1 MLAGAICE
9 ETDCTG
15 LVVILLA
22 ILAGFII
29 IVTIVAAAWAMT
41 ISAML
46 HRRGWKPAPRRVV
59 GALTAGVLVAV
70 LWGVATGVPDLAPAL
85 IGPVALA
92 SVPVAVWQRRVT
104 RRVLGAGDRQSSPC
118 STA

>member
-15 LVVILLA
+15 LVMLVLA
-22 ILAGFII
+22 ILAGLLIVATI
-29 IVTIVAAAWAMT
+29 VVVAWAVTISTV
-41 ISAML
+41 L
-46 HRRGWKPAPRRVV
+46 HRRGWKPVPRRLV
-59 GALTAGVLVAV
+59 GAVSAGGLLVIMG
-70 LWGVATGVPDLAPAL
+70 GVATGFSDVGMVL

-104 RRVLGAGDRQSSPC
+104 RRVLGADDRQSSPC

>member
-9 ETDCTG
+9 ETECTG
-15 LVVILLA
+15 LV
-22 ILAGFII
+22 
-29 IVTIVAAAWAMT
+29 M
-41 ISAML
+41 
-46 HRRGWKPAPRRVV
+46 
-59 GALTAGVLVAV
+59 
-70 LWGVATGVPDLAPAL
+70 

-104 RRVLGAGDRQSSPC
+104 RRELGAGDRQSSLC